1 MRPPAEK
8 TVGRSIIENDNGQH
22 VFCVLAAFFLIVAF
36 FDVIIALT
44 KKSRVVSLYEA
55 IHSAESVREGGR
67 FMTLSDK
74 LYKILI
80 KGDSWKTI
88 LGGFWV
94 TIQISLFALLL
105 GTVVGALLCLLRT
118 RKNPIAKGFASVYIA
133 IMRGTP
139 VLMLLLLLYY
149 GIFARAG
156 LTPITVAVLTFALNV
171 SAHVA
176 ELLRSAL
183 EAADKGQAEAAR
195 TLGFSA
201 WSTFRLVT
209 LPQVLRIAK
218 PVYQSTIVNLIQWT
232 SVVGY
237 VTITDLTRVINNTA
251 SRTMQPLLTII
262 IGMLIYLALS
272 YIIFGLFALSDKIK
286 AKRRGAAV

>member
-1 MRPPAEK
+1 M
-8 TVGRSIIENDNGQH
+8 S
-22 VFCVLAAFFLIVAF
+22 F
-36 FDVIIALT
+36 
-44 KKSRVVSLYEA
+44 
-55 IHSAESVREGGR
+55 
-67 FMTLSDK
+67 SDK

-80 KGDSWKTI
+80 QGGSWKTI
-88 LGGFWV
+88 LGGLWV
-94 TIQISLFALLL
+94 TVQISFFALLL
-105 GTVVGALLCLLRT
+105 GTVLGALICLLRT
-118 RKNPIAKGFASVYIA
+118 RRNPVARLIASVYIA
-133 IMRGTP
+133 ILRGTP

-149 GIFARAG
+149 GVFARSG
-156 LTPITVAVLTFALNV
+156 VTPIMVAVITFALNV

-201 WSTFRLVT
+201 WQTFRLIT

-237 VTITDLTRVINNTA
+237 VTITDLTRVINNIA
-251 SRTMQPLLTII
+251 SRTMQPLLTIT

-272 YIIFGLFALSDKIK
+272 YIVFGLFALSDRIK
-286 AKRRGAAV
+286 LRKRGEIA

>member
-1 MRPPAEK
+1 
-8 TVGRSIIENDNGQH
+8 
-22 VFCVLAAFFLIVAF
+22 
-36 FDVIIALT
+36 
-44 KKSRVVSLYEA
+44 
-55 IHSAESVREGGR
+55 
-67 FMTLSDK
+67 MTFSDK
-74 LYKILI
+74 LYTILI
-80 KGDSWKTI
+80 KGNSWKTI
-88 LGGFWV
+88 LGGLWV
-94 TIQISLFALLL
+94 TLQISFLALVLGTLL
-105 GTVVGALLCLLRT
+105 GALICLLRT
-118 RKNPIAKGFASVYIA
+118 RKNALTRGIASVYIA
-133 IMRGTP
+133 VLRGTP

-149 GIFARAG
+149 GVLARAG
-156 LTPITVAVLTFALNV
+156 VAPVMVAVITFALNV

-183 EAADKGQAEAAR
+183 DAADHGQAEAAR

-201 WSTFRLVT
+201 WDTFRLVT

-272 YIIFGLFALSDKIK
+272 YIVFGLFALSDKLK
-286 AKRRGAAV
+286 DTARAAA

>member
-1 MRPPAEK
+1 
-8 TVGRSIIENDNGQH
+8 
-22 VFCVLAAFFLIVAF
+22 
-36 FDVIIALT
+36 
-44 KKSRVVSLYEA
+44 
-55 IHSAESVREGGR
+55 
-67 FMTLSDK
+67 MTLSEK

-80 KGDSWKTI
+80 KGGSWKTI
-88 LGGFWV
+88 LGGLWV
-94 TIQISLFALLL
+94 TVQISAFALIL
-105 GTVVGALLCLLRT
+105 GTALGALVCLLRT
-118 RKNPIAKGFASVYIA
+118 RKNPVVRGIASVYIA
-133 IMRGTP
+133 ILRGTP

-149 GIFARAG
+149 GVFARAG
-156 LTPITVAVLTFALNV
+156 LKPITVATVTFALNV

-176 ELLRSAL
+176 ELLRAAL
-183 EAADKGQAEAAR
+183 DAADRGQAEAAR

-251 SRTMQPLLTII
+251 SRTMQPLLTIS

-272 YIIFGLFALSDKIK
+272 YIVFGIFALSDKRT
-286 AKRRGAAV
+286 AKKRGGVAA

>member
-1 MRPPAEK
+1 
-8 TVGRSIIENDNGQH
+8 
-22 VFCVLAAFFLIVAF
+22 
-36 FDVIIALT
+36 
-44 KKSRVVSLYEA
+44 
-55 IHSAESVREGGR
+55 
-67 FMTLSDK
+67 MTLSDK

-88 LGGFWV
+88 LGGLWV
-94 TIQISLFALLL
+94 TIQISFFALLL
-105 GTVVGALLCLLRT
+105 GTALGALVCLLRT
-118 RKNPIAKGFASVYIA
+118 RKNPLCRGLASVYIA
-133 IMRGTP
+133 VLRGTP

-149 GIFARAG
+149 GVFARAG
-156 LTPITVAVLTFALNV
+156 LEPVTVAVVTFALNV

-183 EAADKGQAEAAR
+183 EAADRGQAEAAR

-201 WSTFRLVT
+201 WSTFRLIT

-272 YIIFGLFALSDKIK
+272 YIVFGLFALSDALK
-286 AKRRGAAV
+286 ARKRGEAA

>member
-1 MRPPAEK
+1 
-8 TVGRSIIENDNGQH
+8 
-22 VFCVLAAFFLIVAF
+22 
-36 FDVIIALT
+36 
-44 KKSRVVSLYEA
+44 
-55 IHSAESVREGGR
+55 
-67 FMTLSDK
+67 MTISDK
-74 LYKILI
+74 LYAILI
-80 KGDSWKTI
+80 QGGSWKTI
-88 LGGFWV
+88 LGGLWV
-94 TIQISLFALLL
+94 TVQIFVLALVL
-105 GTVVGALLCLLRT
+105 GTVLGAVICLMRT
-118 RKNPIAKGFASVYIA
+118 RKNPVLRGIASVYIA
-133 IMRGTP
+133 VLRGTP

-149 GIFARAG
+149 GVFARTG
-156 LTPITVAVLTFALNV
+156 LKPVTVAVFTFALNV

-183 EAADKGQAEAAR
+183 SASDRGQAEAAR

-201 WSTFRLVT
+201 WDTFRLIT

-272 YIIFGLFALSDKIK
+272 YIVFGLFALSDRLRQR
-286 AKRRGAAV
+286 KRGNAACV